1 MASIRSAGRKSQVKR
16 KHPLKE
22 FSFMMCCK
30 SCTTEKAWKQ
40 TNKPHEEKDLTLRLQ
55 VQRLLG
61 HMMTSIKMS
70 KDQSWTSHCTDKCF
84 IKATRKTFCNCKNT
98 ILATC
103 PNRNHIMSCLHNLCH
118 CVRIKA
124 LHPLCGGFQ
133 RGGLVAPFS
142 FSEITQKY
150 LLEDFYIFT
159 ILLLCLDKA
168 SQCFWIVNIEF
179 WFHYILRKQN
189 IQYKRHKRL
198 K

>member
-70 KDQSWTSHCTDKCF
+70 KDQSWTSHCNKCF
-84 IKATRKTFCNCKNT
+84 IKATRKHFVTVKILFWQHVPTETILCHAYTTCVIVWELRLYILCAVVFKEVVLLHHFHFQKLHKNT
-98 ILATC
+98 CWKIFIFLPYYC
-103 PNRNHIMSCLHNLCH
+103 
-118 CVRIKA
+118 CVWIK
-124 LHPLCGGFQ
+124 HHSVF
-133 RGGLVAPFS
+133 
-142 FSEITQKY
+142 E
-150 LLEDFYIFT
+150 
-159 ILLLCLDKA
+159 
-168 SQCFWIVNIEF
+168 
-179 WFHYILRKQN
+179 
-189 IQYKRHKRL
+189 
-198 K
+198 